1 MPAHI
6 GCGLFIISFK
16 SLSQSTVLVL
26 VQPRAKSCAAC
37 LHWHCPFSGAA
48 PWGWLWVQAL
58 PSCAAPGPANQRVLS
73 GSLSP
78 SRIRTFTQPLST
90 MDSAVSRI
98 VSANDLYSIPCVQ
111 NRDPIRE

>member
-1 MPAHI
+1 MRGSI
-6 GCGLFIISFK
+6 KLELD
-16 SLSQSTVLVL
+16 SLHKNCEAQSLCI
-26 VQPRAKSCAAC
+26 Q
-37 LHWHCPFSGAA
+37 WHSA
-48 PWGWLWVQAL
+48 WSWLWVQAL
-58 PSCAAPGPANQRVLS
+58 PSCAAPGSANQRVLS